1 MLYSWQASNSLIK
14 EVELFK
20 IGEQQEAFIYA
31 PLDADRD
38 KLASITDGLRQRGYH
53 ALPDV
58 TEGRHVL
65 RVEKFNSRESLFDA
79 LHAIGA
85 VDGAPHTQITKRDP
99 QPKTLSQR
107 AKESTMTMSG
117 WLFTVGDALMILS
130 GALRKDYAEA
140 GTGFIWGS
148 TGVVLAL
155 FGKKKPENQLSTFY
169 RKLEEHLQQEGIPMP
184 KNERD
189 LVDALKRDNGI
200 ITRVVEFLENNP
212 ADFHHVVQSIGGTT
226 LIKAG
231 YNQGNWY
238 KAAAGGFVSVGQ
250 AMGVLLPDKSHQ
262 RADADPIYKMHHV
275 QQGVTVPAEA
285 NQNSANQNTSIGSGA
300 LPPEPDNRGAVT
312 KTWEWFTSNPLH
324 FSGIFPF
331 VNNVLNI
338 AGAFHFEKPRV
349 DVDVAKT
356 SGVET
361 KVKIK
366 GKEVTFDGKE
376 LEHLRD
382 DIRRV
387 SANDSISTNAFEGG
401 QPKSAYAK
409 DILKGG
415 TDQKQIRD
423 KLIAE
428 EDRLEKVAGIGK
440 KKDFVQIGNRKF
452 RPYEMNLA
460 TSGLYIAANLL
471 YAVSKKDTSTD
482 LKAAGVID
490 EMTGILANIV
500 TAAPDHMQAELTH
513 QMSGYLGTQP
523 DIKLTIQDIDKM
535 ISEKVAALRES
546 PWENKKKSHPVTNP
560 VHMGPLVASNQNVSV
575 QPGVA

>member
-1 MLYSWQASNSLIK
+1 MLYSWQDADSLIK

-31 PLDADRD
+31 PLGADKD
-38 KLASITDGLRQRGYH
+38 KLSTITDGLRQRGFQ
-53 ALPDV
+53 AIPDI

-65 RVEKFNSRESLFDA
+65 RVEKFTNREHLFDA
-79 LHAIGA
+79 LRGIGA
-85 VDGAPHTQITKRDP
+85 INGTPHTQITKRDP
-99 QPKTLSQR
+99 QSKNLNQR
-107 AKESTMTMSG
+107 LKESTMTMSG

-155 FGKKKPENQLSTFY
+155 FGKKKPENQLSSFY
-169 RKLEEHLQQEGIPMP
+169 RKLEEHLRQEGIPMP

-189 LVDALKRDNGI
+189 LVDALKRDNGM

-250 AMGVLLPDKSHQ
+250 AMGVLLPDKAHQ
-262 RADADPIYKMHHV
+262 RDAADPVYKMHDV
-275 QQGVTVPAEA
+275 QQGVSIPAEA
-285 NQNSANQNTSIGSGA
+285 NQNSANQNSPSVSSGA

-324 FSGIFPF
+324 FSGLFPF
-331 VNNVLNI
+331 INNVLNI
-338 AGAFHFEKPRV
+338 TGAYRFEKPRV
-349 DVDVAKT
+349 DADIAKV
-356 SGVET
+356 SGEKSTVR
-361 KVKIK
+361 
-366 GKEVTFDGKE
+366 GKEYDGLE
-376 LEHLRD
+376 LEYLKD
-382 DIRRV
+382 DIRKV
-387 SANDSISTNAFEGG
+387 SATEKITTTSFDGG
-401 QPKSAYAK
+401 VPKSEFAQG
-409 DILKGG
+409 LMKGP
-415 TDQKQIRD
+415 TDQKSIRD
-423 KLIAE
+423 KLIE
-428 EDRLEKVAGIGK
+428 EENRLEKVAGIGK
-440 KKDFVQIGNRKF
+440 KKDFIQIGKR
-452 RPYEMNLA
+452 RWRAYEMNLA

-482 LKAAGVID
+482 LKAVGVID

-500 TAAPDHMQAELTH
+500 VAAPDHMQSELTH
-513 QMSGYLGTQP
+513 QMAGYLGTQP
-523 DIKLTIQDIDKM
+523 DVKLTIQDIDKM
-535 ISEKVAALRES
+535 ISEKVASLRET
-546 PWENKKKSHPVTNP
+546 PWENKKKSNAVTNP
-560 VHMGPLVASNQNVSV
+560 VHMGPLVASNQNVTL